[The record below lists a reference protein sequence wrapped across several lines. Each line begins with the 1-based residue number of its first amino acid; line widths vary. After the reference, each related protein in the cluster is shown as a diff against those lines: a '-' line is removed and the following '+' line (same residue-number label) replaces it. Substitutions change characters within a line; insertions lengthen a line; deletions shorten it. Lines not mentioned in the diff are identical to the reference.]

1 MSGFEGASAVL
12 GSDPD
17 DADNQVVQFTK
28 HVGAKNYAGVT
39 IGLGGGTVDPVPV
52 SDDMVM
58 AVRMWAP
65 EAGTVVRLQLADSLA
80 DNDASTVDVEAV
92 TTTSGWQ
99 TLEFDFA
106 SPAVRYVAAHN
117 SSYAAAINPN
127 ATYDQLGIFMD
138 WANGLAWDNSA
149 VGTPLAQDAVYYIDE
164 ITFVGAYPE
173 PAPRFDS
180 MDFDGADYSLEGANG
195 ASVALASDPDD
206 VNNQVVQFTKHVGAK
221 SYAGATIGLGDGT
234 VDPVPVSDDMV
245 MAVRMWAPE
254 AGTVVRL
261 QLSDSSAPN
270 DVTTVDVE
278 AVTTG
283 SGWQT
288 LNFDFAN
295 PAVRWVDA
303 HQASY
308 AAAVNANAN
317 YDTVSIFVD
326 WANGLAWDNSA
337 VGTPLVQDA
346 VYYIDDITFAGT
358 YPEPAPQ
365 FDAMDFDEHFR
376 LVGDYEVQ
384 DGDDVGSVAVSS
396 ITAGTAE
403 HGFTDAPVDI
413 AGNAMTDTTVP
424 GSDLSGSGVEIDT
437 TVSAPTAVLGDDT
450 GSLADDSVSSDSTL
464 SVGGTETGALVEYSI
479 DDVAWVTDQSSLSLA
494 DGSNTLY
501 VRQTDLAGNV
511 SGSTSVQFVLDTTG
525 PEAGAVSDDTVADT
539 DGSVTFTVGLSEPV
553 LASTVGLD
561 DFNLQGLVTEQLSGT
576 LDSVTAVDTDADG
589 FATSFEVTVTTAGEG
604 VLTLAMAAGAQFT
617 DLAGNVD
624 GSGSLVSGD
633 AAVDTVHPQVTGIE
647 RVTLSDTGSSDTD
660 GVTNADSLVF
670 EVSMSQPID
679 GATID
684 GTDFVIHAHDE
695 HGAEVIISDAVLTV
709 MDGPSG
715 AATQVTAGEHG
726 TLYVHVQ
733 SAAFAELN
741 GEVALDLAH
750 DAGFADPAG
759 NVVDGYAPVTEFTD
773 YELDNSAEFDGVPLS
788 VEVSVPDILTGRAE
802 SGDVTVALSGID
814 DDVVAVAVSV
824 SDGTGYVDA
833 VVSHSEVDGFT
844 VGDIDVSGLAD
855 GDLTVTVTVTDS
867 AGNTASS
874 DDSFILDTTADA
886 DDNALTLS
894 IPQAGG
900 IVGFELTGV
909 DVVDTVGI
917 HLDLDGENGHAS
929 VDLSVDPADL
939 SETGLGV
946 LGTAVGAADQLN
958 ALVGELNTLM
968 GETLVNV
975 TLGQVETDIGLEPG
989 TLVALSE
996 IGRDDLAAAMARAGV
1011 AQELTDL
1018 VAYATPE
1025 DIEMIAVGL
1034 SEREDM
1040 QALVD
1045 ERGTVLSVADVLGT
1059 VNELGLDAAQIDSI
1073 LNLDPDAV
1081 RASAE
1086 SETGMIN
1093 IFMNLA
1099 ESYFTAAGIDRAL
1112 PDVGGALDRVS
1123 AVLDVSSLR

>member
-1 MSGFEGASAVL
+1 M
-12 GSDPD
+12 
-17 DADNQVVQFTK
+17 
-28 HVGAKNYAGVT
+28 
-39 IGLGGGTVDPVPV
+39 
-52 SDDMVM
+52 
-58 AVRMWAP
+58 
-65 EAGTVVRLQLADSLA
+65 
-80 DNDASTVDVEAV
+80 
-92 TTTSGWQ
+92 
-99 TLEFDFA
+99 
-106 SPAVRYVAAHN
+106 
-117 SSYAAAINPN
+117 
-127 ATYDQLGIFMD
+127 
-138 WANGLAWDNSA
+138 
-149 VGTPLAQDAVYYIDE
+149 
-164 ITFVGAYPE
+164 
-173 PAPRFDS
+173 
-180 MDFDGADYSLEGANG
+180 
-195 ASVALASDPDD
+195 
-206 VNNQVVQFTKHVGAK
+206 
-221 SYAGATIGLGDGT
+221 
-234 VDPVPVSDDMV
+234 
-245 MAVRMWAPE
+245 
-254 AGTVVRL
+254 
-261 QLSDSSAPN
+261 
-270 DVTTVDVE
+270 
-278 AVTTG
+278 
-283 SGWQT
+283 
-288 LNFDFAN
+288 
-295 PAVRWVDA
+295 
-303 HQASY
+303 
-308 AAAVNANAN
+308 
-317 YDTVSIFVD
+317 
-326 WANGLAWDNSA
+326 
-337 VGTPLVQDA
+337 
-346 VYYIDDITFAGT
+346 
-358 YPEPAPQ
+358 
-365 FDAMDFDEHFR
+365 
-376 LVGDYEVQ
+376 
-384 DGDDVGSVAVSS
+384 
-396 ITAGTAE
+396 
-403 HGFTDAPVDI
+403 
-413 AGNAMTDTTVP
+413 
-424 GSDLSGSGVEIDT
+424 
-437 TVSAPTAVLGDDT
+437 
-450 GSLADDSVSSDSTL
+450 
-464 SVGGTETGALVEYSI
+464 GGTETGALVEYSI

-946 LGTAVGAADQLN
+946 LGTAIGAADELN

-1018 VAYATPE
+1018 VADATPE

-1073 LNLDPDAV
+1073 LNLDPDVV

-1123 AVLDVSSLR
+1123 AVLGRELAQVEIVGADADAAAAGVTLSLATDGGNVDLAGIEDGFSVSLSLDPETGNMVGGVSARDFLSVAQNLAVTDSAEGAFVAGLDGGALMSLTAEWLDGDVARSPFEGLGKGELVATVGVEDLAGNVDTATASDFIEGDFTLDTSADLGDAFTVSVAADDQVTNLAESTDVSLSLSGIDSDAASVSVEITDGANTVNADATNDGSGWVVADQDLSGLADGALTVSATVTDQAGNSAPAVSASLTLDTSADLGDAFTVSVAADDQVTNLAESTDVSLSLAGIDSDAASVSVEISDGDEHSQCGRDQRRKRLGCRRPRPEWSGGRCPDRECDGHRRGW